1 MGAAVTVDLND
12 LVMASRAATAAT
24 RAVNSPPIAQ
34 ARPVSPAGDRWQSLN
49 QFVDLIA
56 PRLSLAERAVWLV
69 LYRHARDGVVDVSS
83 RGLATAAAVDK
94 MTVVRALR
102 VLEAV
107 GLVWPVWKSGRKGSP
122 SKYAMHHR
130 PGECLARV
138 LARSAAR

>member
-1 MGAAVTVDLND
+1 VTKDLNAV
-12 LVMASRAATAAT
+12 LMGKRKAREAASPATAPA
-24 RAVNSPPIAQ
+24 RAPLAKPA
-34 ARPVSPAGDRWQSLN
+34 SPASDRWQTLN
-49 QFVDLIA
+49 AFVDVIA
-56 PRLSLAERAVWLV
+56 PRLTLAERAVWFV